1 MRRRTTGCGHDLH
14 EEPMNVDLIA
24 EGLCAPDRDN
34 DEESPDDGRSISVR
48 IELT

>member
-14 EEPMNVDLIA
+14 EEPMNVDYVA
-24 EGLCAPDRDN
+24 EGLYAPDSDN
-34 DEESPDDGRSISVR
+34 DEESSDDGRGIPVR